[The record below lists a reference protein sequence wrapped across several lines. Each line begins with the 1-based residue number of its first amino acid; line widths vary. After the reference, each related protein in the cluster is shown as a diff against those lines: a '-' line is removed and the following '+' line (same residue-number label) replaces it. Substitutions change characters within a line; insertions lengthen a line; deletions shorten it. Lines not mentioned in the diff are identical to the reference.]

1 MMARISITFNNKTHC
16 TKEALEEAF
25 RIIQDSVATWDDG
38 TIIGGGVVTLN
49 EKTIGVVSV
58 DLEAS

>member
-1 MMARISITFNNKTHC
+1 MVKISVTFNNKILC

-25 RIIQDSVATWDDG
+25 RIIKDSVDDWDEG

-49 EKTIGVVSV
+49 DETIGIVSV

>member
-1 MMARISITFNNKTHC
+1 MVKISVTFNNKTQC

-25 RIIQDSVATWDDG
+25 RIIKDSVDDWDEG

-49 EKTIGVVSV
+49 EETIGIVSV

>member
-1 MMARISITFNNKTHC
+1 MVKISISFNNKTQC

-25 RIIQDSVATWDDG
+25 YLIKDSIENWDEG

-49 EKTIGVVSV
+49 GQGIGTVSV